1 MDVGPHVM
9 DMGPDSL
16 LCAIRASEWLG
27 VTLDRRQKQLL
38 TRFRDWLEAEAIPGG
53 GIGPNE
59 AQRLWCRHIA
69 DAILFGV
76 GLDGASDC
84 VDVGSGAGLP
94 GIPLA
99 ITHDGTEFTLVDK
112 SERRCELIDRAI
124 SVLGL
129 ENCTVVHSDLAA
141 VDKTWDSLV
150 SRAAIPPDK
159 LLFHV
164 KRLLAPGGTGAV
176 GLTRSS
182 KNVSQPSKV
191 PPGLTVSVVEIPAD
205 ILDTSI
211 QILRIV
217 AI

>member
-1 MDVGPHVM
+1 MEIGPHVM
-9 DMGPDSL
+9 DMGPDSM
-16 LCAIRASEWLG
+16 LCATRASEWLG
-27 VTLDRRQKQLL
+27 VTLDGRQKQLL

-53 GIGPNE
+53 GVGPNE
-59 AQRLWCRHIA
+59 AHRLWCRHIA

-76 GLDGASDC
+76 GLNGAADC

-99 ITHDGTEFTLVDK
+99 IMNDGTEFTLVDK
-112 SERRCELIDRAI
+112 SERRCDLIARAI
-124 SVLGL
+124 SVLRL
-129 ENCTVVHSDLAA
+129 ENCSVVHSNVEA
-141 VDKTWDSLV
+141 VDKTWGSLV

-164 KRLLAPGGTGAV
+164 KRLLVPGGTGAV

-182 KNVSQPSKV
+182 RNVSQPSKI
-191 PPGLTVSVVEIPAD
+191 PPGLTASVIEIPAD
-205 ILDTSI
+205 VLDTSI